1 MKNGANYLG
10 AGRCRFT
17 LWAPLSKVVELNIC
31 PPTQRRIPMRRDHRG
46 YWETTVDDVT
56 PQTCYTFILDNE
68 REIPD
73 PASHYQPQGV
83 HKPSQVVD
91 HDAFMWTDA
100 EFKGIDVSQMIMYEL
115 HVGTFTEAGTF
126 EAIIARL
133 NDLVDLG
140 VNAIDLMPVTQFPG
154 ERNWGY
160 DSVYPYAVQNSYG
173 GPHGLK
179 TLVNECHRRGLAV
192 ILDVIYNHIGP
203 EGNYLWGLAHYFT
216 DRYKTGWG
224 NAINFDGP
232 HSDEVRTYFIE
243 NALHWFGNYHI
254 DALRLDAVHAIY
266 DMGARHLLQELS
278 ERTNTLAKAT
288 GRNLCLVA
296 ESDLNDSRVIKPIE
310 LGGYGM
316 DAQWCDDYHH
326 ALHTILTGE
335 RNGYYSDF
343 GTLRDMVSAIRDGY
357 VYCGAYSRHRNRA
370 HGNSPEGRPDWQFVV
385 FSQNHDQIG
394 NRMLGERL
402 SALVSFEALKL
413 AAATV
418 LLSPYVPMLFMGEEY
433 AEDAPFLYFISH
445 GDPALIKAVRSG
457 RKKEF
462 REFAWKGT
470 PPDPQD
476 TQTFMRSKLHW
487 EKRNNPQNNLL
498 LEFYKALISLRKGTP
513 ALSPLYPRDIEVYG
527 QQTQRIVILD
537 YKKARDNI
545 ACIFNLSAEEATTS
559 HPMLRYTLDKVL
571 DSADTIWGGD
581 GAKAPDVL
589 DADTQITVPGLSVSV
604 YRKSDE

>member
-1 MKNGANYLG
+1 
-10 AGRCRFT
+10 
-17 LWAPLSKVVELNIC
+17 
-31 PPTQRRIPMRRDHRG
+31 MRRDHRG

-56 PQTCYTFILDNE
+56 PQTCYTFILDNK

-115 HVGTFTEAGTF
+115 HVGAFTEAGTF

-140 VNAIDLMPVTQFPG
+140 VNAIELMPVTQFPG

-288 GRNLCLVA
+288 GRKLCLVA

-343 GTLRDMVSAIRDGY
+343 GTLRDMVSAMRDGY
-357 VYCGAYSRHRNRA
+357 VYCGAYSTHRKRT
-370 HGNSPEGRPDWQFVV
+370 HGNSPEGRPDGQFVV

-545 ACIFNLSAEEATTS
+545 ACIFNFSAEDTTTS
-559 HPMLRYTLDKVL
+559 HPMLRHTLEKVL

-581 GAKAPDVL
+581 GTKTPDVL
-589 DADTQITVPGLSVSV
+589 DAQTQITVPGLSVSV
-604 YRKSDE
+604 YRKSGE